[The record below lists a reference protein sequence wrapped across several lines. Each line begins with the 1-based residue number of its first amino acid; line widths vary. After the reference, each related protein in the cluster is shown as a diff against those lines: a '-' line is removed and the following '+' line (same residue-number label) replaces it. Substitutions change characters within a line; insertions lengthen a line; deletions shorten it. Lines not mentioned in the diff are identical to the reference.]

1 MGFIPGQG
9 FFNICKLINVIYHL
23 NKLKDKNHMHI
34 SVNAEKA
41 FDKIQ
46 HPFMITIQK
55 AGIEVTYLKI
65 IKAIYD
71 KHTAN
76 ISLNGKNIESISSK
90 SRNKTKVPTL
100 TTTIQQSFG
109 SPSQSYQRRKIKEI
123 HFGKELTLTAD
134 DMILY
139 IENPKD
145 ATRKLLKL
153 INEYSKVT
161 GYKVNTQKSLAFLYS
176 NIEKS

>member
-1 MGFIPGQG
+1 
-9 FFNICKLINVIYHL
+9 
-23 NKLKDKNHMHI
+23 MHI

-46 HPFMITIQK
+46 HLFMIKILQK
-55 AGIEVTYLKI
+55 VGMEGTYLKI

-100 TTTIQQSFG
+100 TTTIQHSFG